1 MPLLADPNYQPLDEK
16 ALSRRLRVPQED
28 ITAFTAFIAEE
39 EKIGRIMQV
48 RNGLLVLPRRLGFC
62 VGRLQMNERGFGFLV
77 PTDPAEPDFYIG
89 GEDTGTAFH
98 GDLVLA
104 RVKEQRGGRQ
114 RDSRLRGEVVK
125 VLQRKR
131 RQLVGT
137 LRKTPLFYYVLPRR
151 DADSARHLRSRSHR
165 PGAGGPEGRGRA
177 EGMA

>member
-1 MPLLADPNYQPLDEK
+1 
-16 ALSRRLRVPQED
+16 
-28 ITAFTAFIAEE
+28 
-39 EKIGRIMQV
+39 MQV
-48 RNGLLVLPRRLGFC
+48 RHSLYVLPKRLGFC

-77 PTDPAEPDFYIG
+77 PIDPAEPDFYVA

-104 RVKEQRGGRQ
+104 RLKEQRGGRQ

-137 LRKTPLFYYVLPRR
+137 LQQNADVLLRR
-151 DADSARHLRSRSHR
+151 CPTRRGFRMTSASRR
-165 PGAGGPEGRGRA
+165 PPTRRRWGKKSWSN
-177 EGMA
+177 